1 VEFDVTILQNRNDAA
16 VRLDPDVKGVA
27 YSEFVY
33 ATYCHVTSGHID
45 GGVGQAVDDGMYLQV
60 VVVRFSFERPVEFN
74 GLFAHPYPVGP
85 WIIRNHPFLRE
96 ESYGL
101 LNFRNICPRTCRK
114 VSAVTLTYRVLE
126 TATDGEYKRME
137 IEALAVE
144 NPEVIRIVIIDR
156 LDDHGHNIAP
166 PIGEDVNA
174 V

>member
-1 VEFDVTILQNRNDAA
+1 YR
-16 VRLDPDVKGVA
+16 
-27 YSEFVY
+27 
-33 ATYCHVTSGHID
+33 HVTSGHID
-45 GGVGQAVDDGMYLQV
+45 GGVGKAVDDGMYLQV

-101 LNFRNICPRTCRK
+101 LNLRNVFLRIYSE
-114 VSAVTLTYRVLE
+114 VSAIKLTYPVLE
-126 TATDGEYKRME
+126 TVTDGEYKRME

-156 LDDHGHNIAP
+156 LYNHGYNIAST
-166 PIGEDVNA
+166 IGEDVYT